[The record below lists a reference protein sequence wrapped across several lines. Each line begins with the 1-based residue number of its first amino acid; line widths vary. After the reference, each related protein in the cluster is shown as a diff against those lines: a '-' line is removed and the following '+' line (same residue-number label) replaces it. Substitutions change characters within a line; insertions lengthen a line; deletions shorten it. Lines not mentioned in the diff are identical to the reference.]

1 MLGMWEKKV
10 TIRTKR
16 ERTSC
21 FVGPL
26 PSLRVAIS
34 LFVCFSFFGGGGK
47 GGGEG
52 RVVPL
57 VKH

>member
-1 MLGMWEKKV
+1 MI
-10 TIRTKR
+10 IRTKR

-26 PSLRVAIS
+26 LSLRATIS
-34 LFVCFSFFGGGGK
+34 LFVCFSLF

-52 RVVPL
+52 GGEGSTPC
-57 VKH
+57 